1 MTIAA
6 FVVAA
11 LRRCSTDYWPIADD
25 IGQGFDNIEATLP
38 PSAVGWAIQ
47 HINSAG
53 AFTPAHARNLL
64 IALQAIAKA
73 QGGGDHRGQWPL

>member
-11 LRRCSTDYWPIADD
+11 LRHCSMDYWPIADG

-73 QGGGDHRGQWPL
+73 Q

>member
-6 FVVAA
+6 IVVSA
-11 LRRCSTDYWPIADD
+11 LRARSADYWPIADG
-25 IGQGFDNIEATLP
+25 IGQSFDGIEATIP
-38 PSAVGWAIQ
+38 PSAVSWAIQ
-47 HINSAG
+47 HVISAG

-73 QGGGDHRGQWPL
+73 Q

>member
-25 IGQGFDNIEATLP
+25 IGHGFDNIEATLP

-73 QGGGDHRGQWPL
+73 Q